1 MTGIILIPCQEEK
14 NLTYKEIR
22 KNEEVRAYLKKGNEN
37 LGVLG
42 YTDHSEVHC
51 VLVAER
57 AAYILKKLDYTEHDI
72 ELAKIAGMMH
82 DIGKLKLSEYLYG
95 RNSGEL
101 SVEEMK
107 YMRMHSKISFDV
119 LKNYDYSDNIMKVV
133 LYHHECYDGSGYPD
147 NLKGTDIPLGARIL
161 KVTDEFAALIS
172 ERPYRK
178 AFDIDTAVNILIEE
192 IKNLDMRVFIEFQ
205 RMIHEEETFEI
216 IRNSK
221 VDLEN
226 LSLEDILSFAD

>member
-1 MTGIILIPCQEEK
+1 MGHSTDI
-14 NLTYKEIR
+14 
-22 KNEEVRAYLKKGNEN
+22 NEN
-37 LGVLG
+37 EHLQYIFNDYKSGIEHG
-42 YTDHSEVHC
+42 I
-51 VLVAER
+51 LVANITYELAKR
-57 AAYILKKLDYTEHDI
+57 LKLDERECY
-72 ELAKIAGMMH
+72 ELKIAGMMH

-172 ERPYRK
+172 DRPYRK

-192 IKNLDMRVFIEFQ
+192 IKNLDMRVEAEHGATEGKFDLAK
-205 RMIHEEETFEI
+205 RAKAANLDAIHDTVHEMARDEARHGKAFEGLLK
-216 IRNSK
+216 RY
-221 VDLEN
+221 
-226 LSLEDILSFAD
+226 FG

>member
-1 MTGIILIPCQEEK
+1 MGHNMDINENEHLQYIFNDYKSGIEHGILVA
-14 NLTYKEIR
+14 NLTYELAKR
-22 KNEEVRAYLKKGNEN
+22 L
-37 LGVLG
+37 
-42 YTDHSEVHC
+42 
-51 VLVAER
+51 
-57 AAYILKKLDYTEHDI
+57 KLDERECY
-72 ELAKIAGMMH
+72 ELKIAGMMH

-133 LYHHECYDGSGYPD
+133 LWHHECYDGSGYPD
-147 NLKGTDIPLGARIL
+147 NLKGTCIPLGARIL
-161 KVTDEFAALIS
+161 KVADEFAALIS
-172 ERPYRK
+172 DRPYRK

-192 IKNLDMRVFIEFQ
+192 IKNLDMKVFIEFQ

-221 VDLEN
+221 IDLDS
-226 LSLEDILSFAD
+226 LTLEDILSFAD

>member
-1 MTGIILIPCQEEK
+1 MEVTQKEEIKSTDRLLEFDLSAELNHGIAVSNLAYAVAKELGQEEEFC
-14 NLTYKEIR
+14 YQ
-22 KNEEVRAYLKKGNEN
+22 
-37 LGVLG
+37 
-42 YTDHSEVHC
+42 
-51 VLVAER
+51 
-57 AAYILKKLDYTEHDI
+57 
-72 ELAKIAGMMH
+72 LAIAGMLH

-95 RNSGEL
+95 RNSVEL

-133 LYHHECYDGSGYPD
+133 LWHHECYDGSGYPD
-147 NLKGTDIPLGARIL
+147 NLKGTDIPIGARIL

-172 ERPYRK
+172 DRPYRK
-178 AFDIDTAVNILIEE
+178 AFDVDTAVNILIEE

-221 VDLEN
+221 IDLDN